1 MDEQILTNS
10 EIFNHQV
17 KPFMLEFVKMAEAL
31 DASDEEIQ
39 SGIDLIIKGAALS
52 PNAPP
57 LNEKEE
63 RVLGKL
69 QSTPGLVLAH
79 GLGTGKTRTSIQ
91 MANQLGMP
99 TNVVVPAPLKNN
111 KKKE

>member
-39 SGIDLIIKGAALS
+39 R
-52 PNAPP
+52 P
-57 LNEKEE
+57 
-63 RVLGKL
+63 
-69 QSTPGLVLAH
+69 
-79 GLGTGKTRTSIQ
+79 KTK
-91 MANQLGMP
+91 
-99 TNVVVPAPLKNN
+99 VKND
-111 KKKE
+111 